1 MGRTTV
7 PGHGDAARATMPA
20 GTSVL
25 HSLRAYPGFRILF
38 GSTLG
43 TNSAFWMWN
52 IAAGWLALE
61 MTNSPFFVGL
71 TGFLGGIPT
80 LIFSIPGGVILDR
93 VDRRLV
99 LLLAQGMVTVVASVV
114 ALLLMFDRM
123 LPWHL
128 LIAAF
133 LNGTAMA
140 FVFPTRNALVANLVP
155 AHDLA
160 NAVALNAAGQ
170 NATRVV
176 GPALAGPL
184 IASLGVV
191 GTFFACT
198 ASQVAAFVITLKLPS
213 ARPSP
218 SAVRRTLWGSLIEGL
233 SVIWR
238 SEYLTGLMILA
249 AVPTMLVMPYSNLLP
264 VFAEHELGIGA
275 SGLGLLMAVNGAG
288 AVLASLLVAGWRR
301 LTDLPGV
308 QVWTAAGFA
317 TVVLAFSWTPSPLL
331 ASVLTFMA
339 GALSAIYL
347 AVNNTKIHL
356 SVDDSVRGLV
366 LGVYLLTWGLL
377 PVGTLPAGAI
387 ANRYG
392 APVAMTVL
400 TLLALA
406 LILLTTLRFRA
417 LLRGEPPRVEAA
429 RQRG

>member
-1 MGRTTV
+1 
-7 PGHGDAARATMPA
+7 
-20 GTSVL
+20 
-25 HSLRAYPGFRILF
+25 
-38 GSTLG
+38 
-43 TNSAFWMWN
+43 
-52 IAAGWLALE
+52 
-61 MTNSPFFVGL
+61 
-71 TGFLGGIPT
+71 
-80 LIFSIPGGVILDR
+80 
-93 VDRRLV
+93 
-99 LLLAQGMVTVVASVV
+99 
-114 ALLLMFDRM
+114 
-123 LPWHL
+123 
-128 LIAAF
+128 
-133 LNGTAMA
+133 
-140 FVFPTRNALVANLVP
+140 
-155 AHDLA
+155 
-160 NAVALNAAGQ
+160 
-170 NATRVV
+170 
-176 GPALAGPL
+176 
-184 IASLGVV
+184 
-191 GTFFACT
+191 
-198 ASQVAAFVITLKLPS
+198 LKLPS

-264 VFAEHELGIGA
+264 VFAEHELRIGA
-275 SGLGLLMAVNGAG
+275 TGLGLLMAVNGAG

-301 LTDLPGV
+301 LTELPGV

-331 ASVLTFMA
+331 ACCFTFLA

-356 SVDDSVRGLV
+356 SVDDSVRGRV

-400 TLLALA
+400 TILALA
-406 LILLTTLRFRA
+406 LILLTALRFRT
-417 LLRGEPPRVEAA
+417 LLRGEPPRVEVA